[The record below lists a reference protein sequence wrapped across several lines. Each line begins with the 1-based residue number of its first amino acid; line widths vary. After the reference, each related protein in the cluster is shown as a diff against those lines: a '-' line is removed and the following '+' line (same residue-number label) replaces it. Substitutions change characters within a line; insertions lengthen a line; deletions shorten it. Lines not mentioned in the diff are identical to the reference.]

1 MTDRFGATPGQLP
14 VLQPESAQGPAF
26 PSSIAP
32 LDDMSS
38 GKAAEDPRLQQL
50 VETIVRLAAGELD
63 TRMKTSERRDD
74 IDAVITGVNLLA
86 EELDHIYSDLELR
99 VADRTAMLERAQAE
113 LEQMAK
119 TDALTGL
126 ANRTLLNERIQEAI
140 LASADSGKA
149 PAVLVLDLDSFK
161 AINDTLGHGA
171 GDAVL
176 VEVAKRL
183 RSAVRAADT
192 VARLGG
198 DEFAIV
204 ITEATEE
211 EILQIAHRASA
222 QLQDS
227 VSVGTET
234 VWAMASIGVCIGT
247 PGYPAEAL
255 LRDADI
261 AMYQAK
267 EQGRNNVQ
275 LFHPDMLA
283 AVRERSRITA
293 ELRSAVAGGELALRY
308 QPVVELASGR
318 VIGLEALLRWHHPV
332 RGLIMPDSFIHI
344 AEESGLILELGQWV
358 LHEGV
363 AQMRRW
369 SETAPDLTDF
379 RLHINL
385 SAAELLRSDLLEDI
399 RDTLNRHHVAPR
411 RLVLEITETVLMSR
425 GTLEEQVFSGLRD
438 IGVGLQ
444 IDDFGTGYSSISY
457 LRSLPADTVKV
468 DQSLIQDMGS
478 DPQQLKFISAILQL
492 ISSAGLKA
500 IVEGI
505 ETAEQAIQ
513 LQAIGC
519 LYGQGYYYSYP
530 LPPAKVLDRLRSL
543 AQRR

>member
-1 MTDRFGATPGQLP
+1 MTS
-14 VLQPESAQGPAF
+14 E
-26 PSSIAP
+26 
-32 LDDMSS
+32 
-38 GKAAEDPRLQQL
+38 KAAEDPRLQQL
-50 VETIVRLAAGELD
+50 VETIVRLAGGDLN

-86 EELDHIYSDLELR
+86 EELDNIYSDLERR
-99 VADRTAMLERAQAE
+99 VADRTAMLGRAQAE
-113 LEQMAK
+113 LEQMAM

-126 ANRTLLNERIQEAI
+126 ANRTLLNQRIQEAI
-140 LASADSGKA
+140 LTSADSGKA

-176 VEVAKRL
+176 VEVARRL
-183 RSAVRAADT
+183 RSAVRAGDT

-211 EILQIAHRASA
+211 EILQIAHRASE

-227 VSVGTET
+227 VRVGTET
-234 VWAMASIGVCIGT
+234 VWAMASMGVCIGT

-275 LFHPDMLA
+275 LFHPDMLD
-283 AVRERSRITA
+283 AVQERSRITA

-318 VIGLEALLRWHHPV
+318 VIGIEALIRWHHPV
-332 RGLIMPDSFIHI
+332 RGIIMPGSFIHI
-344 AEESGLILELGQWV
+344 AEETGLILELGRWV

-363 AQMRRW
+363 AQLGRW
-369 SETAPDLTDF
+369 SETSPDLTDF
-379 RLHINL
+379 HLHINL

-399 RDTLNRHHVAPR
+399 RETLARHNVAPQ

-425 GTLEEQVFSGLRD
+425 GTVEEQVFSGLRD
-438 IGVGLQ
+438 MGVGLQ

-457 LRSLPADTVKV
+457 LRLLPADTVKV

-478 DPQQLKFISAILQL
+478 DPQQLKFIAAILQL

-505 ETAEQAIQ
+505 ETAEQAIH
-513 LQAIGC
+513 LQAMGC

-530 LPPAKVLDRLRSL
+530 LSPDEVLDRIRSP
-543 AQRR
+543 AQRW

>member
-1 MTDRFGATPGQLP
+1 
-14 VLQPESAQGPAF
+14 
-26 PSSIAP
+26 
-32 LDDMSS
+32 MSS

-86 EELDHIYSDLELR
+86 EELDHIYSDLERR
-99 VADRTAMLERAQAE
+99 VADRTAMLGRAQAE

-211 EILQIAHRASA
+211 EILQIAHRASE

-227 VSVGTET
+227 VRVGTET

-255 LRDADI
+255 MRDADI

-275 LFHPDMLA
+275 LFHPDMLD

-318 VIGLEALLRWHHPV
+318 VIGVEALLRWHHPV
-332 RGLIMPDSFIHI
+332 RGMIMPDSFIRI
-344 AEESGLILELGQWV
+344 AEETGLIQELGRWV

-363 AQMRRW
+363 AQIRRW
-369 SETAPDLTDF
+369 NEAAPDLTDF

-399 RDTLNRHHVAPR
+399 RETLDRHHVAPQ

-438 IGVGLQ
+438 MGVGLQ

-513 LQAIGC
+513 LQAMGC

-530 LPPAKVLDRLRSL
+530 LPTAEVLDRLRSL

>member
-1 MTDRFGATPGQLP
+1 
-14 VLQPESAQGPAF
+14 
-26 PSSIAP
+26 
-32 LDDMSS
+32 MSS

-50 VETIVRLAAGELD
+50 VECIVRLAAGELD
-63 TRMKTSERRDD
+63 TRMKASERRDD

-86 EELDHIYSDLELR
+86 EELDHIYSDLERR
-99 VADRTAMLERAQAE
+99 VADRTAMLGRAQAE

-140 LASADSGKA
+140 LASADSGRA

-198 DEFAIV
+198 DEFAVV

-211 EILQIAHRASA
+211 EILQIARRVSE
-222 QLQDS
+222 QLQYS
-227 VSVGTET
+227 VRVGTET

-267 EQGRNNVQ
+267 DQGRNTVQ
-275 LFHPDMLA
+275 LFHPDMLD

-318 VIGLEALLRWHHPV
+318 VIGIEALLRWHHPV
-332 RGLIMPDSFIHI
+332 RGIIMPDSFIRI
-344 AEESGLILELGQWV
+344 AEETGLILELGRWV

-369 SETAPDLTDF
+369 NETAPDLTDF
-379 RLHINL
+379 RLHPIG
-385 SAAELLRSDLLEDI
+385 SSPTTKARISRPGLLTNSW
-399 RDTLNRHHVAPR
+399 
-411 RLVLEITETVLMSR
+411 M
-425 GTLEEQVFSGLRD
+425 
-438 IGVGLQ
+438 
-444 IDDFGTGYSSISY
+444 
-457 LRSLPADTVKV
+457 
-468 DQSLIQDMGS
+468 
-478 DPQQLKFISAILQL
+478 
-492 ISSAGLKA
+492 
-500 IVEGI
+500 
-505 ETAEQAIQ
+505 
-513 LQAIGC
+513 
-519 LYGQGYYYSYP
+519 
-530 LPPAKVLDRLRSL
+530 
-543 AQRR
+543 

>member
-1 MTDRFGATPGQLP
+1 MSFEQGTGGGGARHIQ
-14 VLQPESAQGPAF
+14 ADC
-26 PSSIAP
+26 PSRIAL
-32 LDDMSS
+32 LDDLSS
-38 GKAAEDPRLQQL
+38 GKTAEDPRLQQL
-50 VETIVRLAAGELD
+50 VEIIVRLAAGDLD
-63 TRMKTSERRDD
+63 TRMEISEHRDD

-86 EELDHIYSDLELR
+86 DELDHTYSDLERR
-99 VADRTAMLERAQAE
+99 VADRTAMLRRTQAE
-113 LEQMAK
+113 LEQMIK

-140 LASADSGKA
+140 RASADSGKA

-161 AINDTLGHGA
+161 AINDTLGHSA

-211 EILQIAHRASA
+211 EILQIAHRASE

-227 VSVGTET
+227 VRVGTET
-234 VWAMASIGVCIGT
+234 VWAMASIGVCIGA

-275 LFHPDMLA
+275 LFHPDMLD

-293 ELRSAVAGGELALRY
+293 ELRSAVADGELALRY

-318 VIGLEALLRWHHPV
+318 VIGIEALLRWHHPV
-332 RGLIMPDSFIHI
+332 RGIIMPDSFIHI
-344 AEESGLILELGQWV
+344 AEETGLILELGRWV

-369 SETAPDLTDF
+369 GETAPDLTDF

-385 SAAELLRSDLLEDI
+385 SAAELLRGDLLEDI
-399 RDTLNRHHVAPR
+399 RETLERHHVAPQ

-425 GTLEEQVFSGLRD
+425 DAAEEQVFSGLRD
-438 IGVGLQ
+438 MGVGLQ

-457 LRSLPADTVKV
+457 LRTLAADTVKV
-468 DQSLIQDMGS
+468 DQSLIQDIDS
-478 DPQQLKFISAILQL
+478 DPQQQKFVAAILQL
-492 ISSAGLKA
+492 ISSAGLNA

-513 LQAIGC
+513 LQAMGC
-519 LYGQGYYYSYP
+519 LYGQGYFYGHP
-530 LPPAKVLDRLRSL
+530 LPPAEVMDRLRSL

>member
-1 MTDRFGATPGQLP
+1 
-14 VLQPESAQGPAF
+14 
-26 PSSIAP
+26 
-32 LDDMSS
+32 MSS

-50 VETIVRLAAGELD
+50 VEGIVRLAAGELD

-86 EELDHIYSDLELR
+86 EELDHIYSDLERR
-99 VADRTAMLERAQAE
+99 VADRTAMLGRAQAE

-211 EILQIAHRASA
+211 EILQIAHRASE

-227 VSVGTET
+227 VRVGTET

-255 LRDADI
+255 MRDADI

-275 LFHPDMLA
+275 LFHPDMLD
-283 AVRERSRITA
+283 AVRERSRTTA

-318 VIGLEALLRWHHPV
+318 VIGIEALLRWHHPV
-332 RGLIMPDSFIHI
+332 RGIIMPDSFIRI
-344 AEESGLILELGQWV
+344 AEETGLILELGRWV

-399 RDTLNRHHVAPR
+399 RDTLDRNHVAPR

-425 GTLEEQVFSGLRD
+425 GTAEEQVFSGLRD
-438 IGVGLQ
+438 MGVGLQ

-478 DPQQLKFISAILQL
+478 DQQQLKFIAAILQL

-513 LQAIGC
+513 LQAMGC

-530 LPPAKVLDRLRSL
+530 LPPAKVLDQLRSL